1 MQATIDSN
9 LALLPSPISSKGCIC
24 IMMLVYFSLDDEF
37 LEKRLKKKKQRATCT
52 CPSPWPWVSEE

>member
-52 CPSPWPWVSEE
+52 CPSP